1 MLQLESRGHSDG
13 RQASRRTRGD
23 CGAAR
28 QSRTGRG
35 GAQAI
40 GSFFAIAVRRWFL
53 KTWRTVTNVSRTPT
67 WRSRR
72 IRSWCSRTAAL
83 GAIRGWQ
90 KFGNMALPPKILQ
103 KAIKDMVRISDARI
117 SSTAYG
123 TVILHVAPEAAVG
136 GPLAPVH
143 NGDMI
148 EVDVEARKIHL
159 EISQEE
165 LTARRSEWNKPEPGI
180 KAGYQRPYVDR
191 VMQANKGADFDFL
204 VGRRDAAVPRESH

>member
-1 MLQLESRGHSDG
+1 MADCHKRIEDPNLAVEENSVLVLKNCGPWGHPG
-13 RQASRRTRGD
+13 MAEVWQY
-23 CGAAR
+23 GAA
-28 QSRTGRG
+28 
-35 GAQAI
+35 A
-40 GSFFAIAVRRWFL
+40 
-53 KTWRTVTNVSRTPT
+53 
-67 WRSRR
+67 
-72 IRSWCSRTAAL
+72 
-83 GAIRGWQ
+83 
-90 KFGNMALPPKILQ
+90 KILQ

-180 KAGYQRPYVDR
+180 KAGYQRLYVDR